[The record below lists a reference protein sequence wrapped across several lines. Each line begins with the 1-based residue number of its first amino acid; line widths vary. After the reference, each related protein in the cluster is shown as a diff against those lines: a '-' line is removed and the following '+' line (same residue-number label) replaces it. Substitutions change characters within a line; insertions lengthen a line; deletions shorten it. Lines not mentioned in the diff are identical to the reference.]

1 MACDPELA
9 AALRRALSSVGGVSE
24 RRMFGGLCFLVNGN
38 MLCGV
43 ETDRYMLRVG
53 KDRYAEALARPGA
66 RPMDFTGRPL
76 AGFVWVDAK
85 GLSGRALAAWVRLAL
100 AYVGRLPKKPV
111 KTGGRPAAK
120 GRAVRRRPPVS
131 R

>member
-1 MACDPELA
+1 MAYDFELA
-9 AALRRALSSVGGVSE
+9 AALRQALSSVSGVNE
-24 RRMFGGLCFLVNGN
+24 RRMFGGLCFLVHGN

-53 KDRYAEALARPGA
+53 KEQYARALARPGA

-76 AGFVWVDAK
+76 AGFVWVDAR

-100 AYVGRLPKKPV
+100 AYVGRLPKKSAE
-111 KTGGRPAAK
+111 TDSHPAIK
-120 GRAVRRRPPVS
+120 RRATKRRAPDP
-131 R
+131 